1 MNRLLARVRKIIA
14 KLRNKYRLV
23 LLNDSSFA
31 EVLSIQLTP
40 LNLLMLLSS
49 FFVIFTIIIFLLIA
63 YTPMRHLVPGYGKA
77 NDTEAWMEM
86 NQRIEDMSREVKDR
100 QMKIDALNNILSEKE
115 KVYDSSSVR
124 KEKIKQ

>member
-63 YTPMRHLVPGYGKA
+63 FTPMRHLVPGYGKA

>member
-49 FFVIFTIIIFLLIA
+49 FFVVFTIIIFLLIA

>member
-49 FFVIFTIIIFLLIA
+49 FFVVFTLIIFLLVA

-115 KVYDSSSVR
+115 KAYDSSSVR

>member
-63 YTPMRHLVPGYGKA
+63 FTPMRHLVPGYGKA

-115 KVYDSSSVR
+115 KAYDSSSVR

>member
-1 MNRLLARVRKIIA
+1 MNRLVARVRKIIA

-31 EVLSIQLTP
+31 EVLSIRLTP
-40 LNLLMLLSS
+40 WNLLMLLSS
-49 FFVIFTIIIFLLIA
+49 VFVVFTIIIFLLVS

-77 NDTEAWMEM
+77 NDTEAWMEL
-86 NQRIEDMSREVKDR
+86 NQRIEDMGREIKDR

-115 KVYDSSSVR
+115 GIYDSTSAR
-124 KEKIKQ
+124 KEKGKQ